1 MTKRDKQLITLL
13 VLVERKLNRLK
24 SAIKRLEPAMH
35 QSYDEKVLLKL
46 YLLKQ
51 VTHEQAIVGDDFLMQ
66 CFDELKGHPL
76 LSCLSRPP
84 FL

>member
-1 MTKRDKQLITLL
+1 
-13 VLVERKLNRLK
+13 
-24 SAIKRLEPAMH
+24 MH